1 MNHKYTLLCNKGDL
15 FRSGRHFLVLDRWF
29 VPISGTSVL
38 ILCHGIMS
46 EQEYQAIIQ
55 KQSIPVFQCVNCS
68 WIGLYPMHESKKMQD
83 TQFAGYLHRDNRIE
97 WSGYL
102 NVR

>member
-1 MNHKYTLLCNKGDL
+1 MNHKYTLLCNKGHL
-15 FRSGRHFLVLDRWF
+15 FHSERHFLILDRWV

-38 ILCHGIMS
+38 ILSHGIMS
-46 EQEYQAIIQ
+46 EQEYLAIIQ
-55 KQSIPVFQCVNCS
+55 KRSVPVFQCVNCS
-68 WIGLYPMHESKKMQD
+68 WIGLYPMHESKKMTD
-83 TQFAGYLHRDNRIE
+83 TQFAGNLYRDNLIE